1 MLLRASIKVIMR
13 NNIKLF
19 DGCWLLF
26 DAYQQQPTT
35 NKRQTNKNMKFL
47 KITILF
53 FAAAAMFSCSSKK
66 IAYFRDINTAALTA
80 QVPDPVIKVGDIL
93 SIIVSGG
100 DQNVV
105 AQFNL
110 PFASTSSYGELSGTA
125 GGSQRLQPYIVEK
138 DGTVNIPVL
147 GKITVS
153 GLARQDAVEVIQNK
167 LLAYINKPIVTIQ
180 YMNFKVSVLGEV
192 AKPGT
197 YQVTDE
203 KITFP
208 QALGLAG
215 DLTIYG
221 KRNNILLIREKAG
234 GEKEFVRIDLTKADI
249 LSSDYYYI
257 KQNDIIYVE
266 PNKTRILSS
275 SSAAITISLSV
286 VSSLASL
293 TALSISIYNNT
304 K

>member
-1 MLLRASIKVIMR
+1 
-13 NNIKLF
+13 
-19 DGCWLLF
+19 
-26 DAYQQQPTT
+26 
-35 NKRQTNKNMKFL
+35 MKFL
-47 KITILF
+47 KITLLF
-53 FAAAAMFSCSSKK
+53 FAATAMFSCGSKK
-66 IAYFRDINTAALTA
+66 IAYFGNIDSAALTA
-80 QVPDPVIKVGDIL
+80 QVPEPIIKVGDVL
-93 SIIVSGG
+93 SIIVSSE
-100 DQNVV
+100 DQSVS

-110 PFASTSSYGELSGTA
+110 PFATTNNYGEM
-125 GGSQRLQPYIVEK
+125 GGGGGYQRLQPYIVEA
-138 DGTVNIPVL
+138 DGSVNIPVL

-153 GLARQDAVEVIQNK
+153 GLSRQQAVEAIQNK
-167 LLAYINKPIVTIQ
+167 LLAYVNKPIVSIQ
-180 YMNFKVSVLGEV
+180 YLNFKVSILGEV

-221 KRNNILLIREKAG
+221 KRDNILLIREKAG
-234 GEKEFVRIDLTKADI
+234 GEKEFVRINLTKADI

-266 PNKTRILSS
+266 PNKTRLLT
-275 SSAAITISLSV
+275 SSAAAVTIPLGV

-293 TALSISIYNNT
+293 TTFIITIERYAKDKQNN
-304 K
+304 

>member
-1 MLLRASIKVIMR
+1 
-13 NNIKLF
+13 
-19 DGCWLLF
+19 
-26 DAYQQQPTT
+26 
-35 NKRQTNKNMKFL
+35 MKFL
-47 KITILF
+47 KITVIF
-53 FAAAAMFSCSSKK
+53 FAAAAMISCSSKK
-66 IAYFRDINTAALTA
+66 IAYFRDIDKAALTA

-100 DQNVV
+100 DQNIV

-110 PFASTSSYGELSGTA
+110 PFASTSNYGELSGSA
-125 GGSQRLQPYIVEK
+125 GGGQRLQPYIVEK

-153 GLARQDAVEVIQNK
+153 GLSRQDAVEVIENK

-180 YMNFKVSVLGEV
+180 YLNFKVSILGEV

-234 GEKEFVRIDLTKADI
+234 GEKEFVRIDLTKSDI

-266 PNKTRILSS
+266 PNKTRLFASS
-275 SSAAITISLSV
+275 TAVATVSLSV
-286 VSSLASL
+286 ASTLASL
-293 TALSISIYNNT
+293 TAMTLTIYNTVKKANQ
-304 K
+304 